1 MKNSAIKR
9 FSSLLASACL
19 FLGTAPLTAE
29 TYAAGSTVKAFS
41 AADQH
46 GTAYTFDPNSTRFLL
61 VSFDMETGKK
71 ANGALAALGK
81 DYLPGKKAVYVANI
95 HGMPGVGRMF
105 ALPKMR
111 KYPHQIILADAADLL
126 SPFPQQAGKV
136 TILKLDHGVV
146 RAVRHWDPAG
156 EQLAEQL
163 K

>member
-1 MKNSAIKR
+1 MKLLQT
-9 FSSLLASACL
+9 LLAGAALL
-19 FLGTAPLTAE
+19 FTAATAPAE
-29 TYAAGSTVKAFS
+29 TYAAGSKVKAFS

-46 GTAYTFDPNSTRFLL
+46 GKAWTFEAAKTRFLL

-71 ANGALAALGK
+71 ANAALAAKGK
-81 DYLPGKKAVYVANI
+81 EYLPAKNAAYIANI

-126 SPFPQQAGKV
+126 APFPQQTGKV
-136 TILKLDHGVV
+136 TVLKLDRGTV
-146 RAVRHWDPAG
+146 RAVRHWDPAN
-156 EQLAEQL
+156 ESLDEQL